1 MLTVFAKLLDYGVW
15 IFRVLEG
22 PERYVMEEGIRLSC
36 NEIFA
41 VCLAGNIAV
50 TKIQLGTPR
59 HSLTAV
65 KKKLEWL

>member
-1 MLTVFAKLLDYGVW
+1 MFAKLLDYGVW
-15 IFRVLEG
+15 NFRVLEG
-22 PERYVMEEGIRLSC
+22 PELYVMEEGIRLSC

-59 HSLTAV
+59 HSLTTV
-65 KKKLEWL
+65 KKKLELL